1 MNKLAPLF
9 AATMVALSGIAL
21 AQDDA
26 GSAPSDPAAQPDAP
40 QQPGDAGQQGQDA
53 QPKGFVL
60 IQRNIYVPIDEQ
72 GNVASQKWIVI
83 DKQGFITAEEM
94 EKAANEASAEGDA
107 QGGTE
112 GKGDADV
119 PKADEP
125 AAQPS
130 SSVPLLQKRP
140 SIGEGPMVR
149 S

>member
-9 AATMVALSGIAL
+9 AATMIALSGAAL

-26 GSAPSDPAAQPDAP
+26 ASMPSGPSARPDASP
-40 QQPGDAGQQGQDA
+40 GQQGQGA

-60 IQRNIYVPIDEQ
+60 IQRNIYVPVDEQ
-72 GNVASQKWIVI
+72 GNVASQNWVVI

-94 EKAANEASAEGDA
+94 EKAANEATSQESEGSGNEEA
-107 QGGTE
+107 
-112 GKGDADV
+112 A

-125 AAQPS
+125 SANAPS
-130 SSVPLLQKRP
+130 PMPSLEKRP
-140 SIGEGPMVR
+140 SVGEGPMVR

>member
-9 AATMVALSGIAL
+9 AATMIALSGVAL

-26 GSAPSDPAAQPDAP
+26 SSTPSGPSARPDAS
-40 QQPGDAGQQGQDA
+40 QGQQGQEA

-60 IQRNIYVPIDEQ
+60 IQRNIYVPVDEQ
-72 GNVASQKWIVI
+72 GNVASQKWVVI

-94 EKAANEASAEGDA
+94 EKAANEAASQESEGSGSDEDA
-107 QGGTE
+107 
-112 GKGDADV
+112 

-125 AAQPS
+125 STKPS
-130 SSVPLLQKRP
+130 TGAVPLLQKRQ